1 MRWVLKALTQQ
12 ALSRIPRGE
21 RLNYVLQRRVLKS
34 LPASEEAFRR
44 KASRAFQHFEAFV
57 EFGPRRPVGEAVFYE
72 FGAGWDLAVQLVYWA
87 LGVDRQTVVDIRP
100 ILRVELV
107 NDTIAK
113 LERLLS
119 ALEDEA
125 GRELRSPGRAGL
137 SGLEDLRER
146 FGIVYLAPRDA
157 RDTGLPGGSLDFV
170 SSTDTAEHIPE
181 EDLLDILVECRRLLK
196 PDGLLSYRADL
207 EDHYS
212 RVDGSVSRYN
222 FLRFSDRAWSIF
234 NPALHYQ
241 SRLRYPDYV
250 RLTRAAGYEIV
261 REQVSRPSEGDL
273 AALGELDVAKR
284 FRSYAAED
292 LGVRGLTIVATRSTA
307 AAPRSQ
313 PE

>member
-21 RLNYVLQRRVLKS
+21 RLNYVLQRHVLKS
-34 LPASEEAFRR
+34 LPATDQAFRR

-57 EFGPRRPVGEAVFYE
+57 ELGPRRPVGDAVFYE
-72 FGAGWDLAVQLVYWA
+72 FGAGWDLAVQLAYWA
-87 LGVDRQTVVDIRP
+87 LGVERQTVVDIRP

-113 LERLLS
+113 LERLRS
-119 ALEDEA
+119 TLEEEA
-125 GRELRSPGRAGL
+125 GRELRSPGPP
-137 SGLEDLRER
+137 DLRGLADLHER

-181 EDLLDILVECRRLLK
+181 DDLLRILVECRRLLK

-207 EDHYS
+207 EDHYA
-212 RVDGSVSRYN
+212 RVDGSLSRYN
-222 FLRFSDRAWSIF
+222 FLRYSDRAWSVF
-234 NPALHYQ
+234 NPPLHYQ

-250 RLTRAAGYEIV
+250 RLTRAAGFEIV
-261 REQVSRPSEGDL
+261 REQVSRPSDRDL
-273 AALGELDVAKR
+273 AALSELDVAER
-284 FRSYAAED
+284 FRDYATAD
-292 LGVRGLTIVATRSTA
+292 LGVRGVTIVATRSSA
-307 AAPRSQ
+307 EAPRPQ